1 MIFNFYKYH
10 TRGNMK
16 KKDYSIMS
24 SEIVKSIGGK
34 DNISFFT
41 HCVTRLR
48 FNLKDKGLVNSNEIE
63 KIPGVIGCQWV
74 GDQLQII
81 VGQ

>member
-1 MIFNFYKYH
+1 
-10 TRGNMK
+10 MK

-48 FNLKDKGLVNSNEIE
+48 FNLKDKGLVYLSTEN
-63 KIPGVIGCQWV
+63 
-74 GDQLQII
+74 
-81 VGQ
+81 